1 MILETQDQQVR
12 YVTNYL
18 ENRFQVLINDGK
30 YGDAAAVHQELVCED
45 YDGGDPDVD
54 EVFLDQSWIFLVV
67 ETV

>member
-1 MILETQDQQVR
+1 MILETQEQQVR

-18 ENRFQVLINDGK
+18 ENRFHVLMNDGK
-30 YGDAAAVHQELVCED
+30 CGDAAAVHQELVCED
-45 YDGGDPDVD
+45 DDGGDLDVD